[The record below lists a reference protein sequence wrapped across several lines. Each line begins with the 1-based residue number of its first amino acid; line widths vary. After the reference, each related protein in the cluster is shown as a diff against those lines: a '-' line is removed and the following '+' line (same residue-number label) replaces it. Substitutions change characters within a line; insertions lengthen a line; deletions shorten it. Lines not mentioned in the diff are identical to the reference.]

1 VELADAL
8 TVAIAGMSVVFFG
21 LILTS
26 LIISAF
32 SFVPN
37 LLESIKNRAK
47 LKSGENQRKVV
58 LENVDPDILAVIAT
72 VLEVERRLQY
82 SYRVSK
88 FTFKDRQPTSGL
100 V

>member
-1 VELADAL
+1 VELTDAL

-37 LLESIKNRAK
+37 LLESIKNHT
-47 LKSGENQRKVV
+47 KSKSAENQGKVV

>member
-1 VELADAL
+1 MELADAL
-8 TVAIAGMSVVFFG
+8 TVAVAGMSVVFIG

-26 LIISAF
+26 LIISVF

-37 LLESIKNRAK
+37 LVESLKNR
-47 LKSGENQRKVV
+47 SRPGPGSVQTKVTI
-58 LENVDPDILAVIAT
+58 EDVDPDVVAVIAT
-72 VLEVERRLQY
+72 VLEVERRLRY